1 VPLREAVREFFTEQ
15 RISPRSLLIAA
26 SGGPDST
33 ALILAFVEWKDRPF
47 PIAIAHVNHR
57 LRGRESESDAEYV
70 RQLGVRVSVPVV
82 IREGPVDPAI
92 LRDTGIEA
100 AAREARY
107 ALLRSIRDELGFEW
121 IATGHQQNDQA
132 ETLLIRLVTGTGPGR
147 LSGMAPAGEGIVR
160 PLLGVPRS
168 EIERFLRERNLEPRR
183 DRMNED
189 RRFVRSRMRTEVM
202 PILEVFNP
210 KIISSLA
217 ETARQTRE
225 QQAALRWLLD
235 RASEAWVEPR
245 RDATRF
251 HISALPENE
260 WIRRALLHREIV
272 RLDPRSREVSA
283 ADLER
288 LAKSLRRLRRTTVTG
303 TLEIV
308 RDGEDVVLRRI
319 PPPDEPFERPLQPG
333 RTITLPTGMRMR
345 LERLG
350 VAGSDFRE
358 TGPRRQRFQL
368 PSEAKERAF
377 VVRNRRRGDR
387 FHPLGSSR
395 EKRLNELLIDRKIPR
410 ERRDRIPL
418 LLWKGEIVWIPGVE
432 VSERFKVDEPWR
444 EAFEASIEGDDE

>member
-1 VPLREAVREFFTEQ
+1 MKQFFAE
-15 RISPRSLLIAA
+15 RKVSPRSLLIAA

-33 ALILAFVEWKDRPF
+33 ALILVLAEWKDRPF
-47 PIAIAHVNHR
+47 PISIAHVNHR
-57 LRGRESESDAEYV
+57 LRGAESEQDAQYV
-70 RQLGVRVSVPVV
+70 RELGGRTSIPVV
-82 IREGPVDPAI
+82 IRDGPIDPAA
-92 LRDTGIEA
+92 LRESGIEA
-100 AAREARY
+100 AARESRY
-107 ALLRSIRDELGFEW
+107 SLLRKIRDELGCDL

-147 LSGMAPAGEGIVR
+147 LTGMPAVGDGIIR
-160 PLLGVPRS
+160 PLLDVPRD
-168 EIERFLRERNLEPRR
+168 EVERFLRERNVQPRR

-189 RRFVRSRMRTEVM
+189 RRFVRSRMRAEVM
-202 PILEVFNP
+202 PILEAFNP
-210 KIISSLA
+210 KIVSSLA

-225 QQAALRWLLD
+225 QQGALRWLLD
-235 RASEAWVEPR
+235 EASRNWVETLPDSSR
-245 RDATRF
+245 LDP
-251 HISALPENE
+251 SAIPEDE
-260 WIRRALLHREIV
+260 WIRRALLHREII

-283 ADLER
+283 ADLDR
-288 LAKSLRRLRRTTVTG
+288 LAKSLNRLRRTTVTK

-308 RDGEDVVLRRI
+308 RDGDHVLLRRI
-319 PPPDEPFERPLQPG
+319 PPPVEPFERPIQPG
-333 RTITLPTGMRMR
+333 RTVSLPTGAKLR

-350 VAGSDFRE
+350 VAGSDFRD

-368 PSEAKERAF
+368 PVNAKERDF

-387 FHPLGSSR
+387 FHPLGSPG

-418 LLWKGEIVWIPGVE
+418 LLWKGEIVWVPGVE

>member
-1 VPLREAVREFFTEQ
+1 MPLPEAVRQFFTEQ

-33 ALILAFVEWKDRPF
+33 ALILTLAEWKDRPF
-47 PIAIAHVNHR
+47 PISIAHVNHR
-57 LRGRESESDAEYV
+57 LRGSESESDAEYV
-70 RQLGVRVSVPVV
+70 RQLGLRASIPVV
-82 IREGPVDPAI
+82 IREGPVDPAV
-92 LRDTGIEA
+92 LRDAGIEA

-107 ALLRSIRDELGFEW
+107 TVLRAIRDELGLEW

-147 LSGMAPAGEGIVR
+147 LTGMAPAGDGILR
-160 PLLGVPRS
+160 PLLSVPRS
-168 EIERFLRERNLEPRR
+168 EIERFLRERNMEPRR

-189 RRFVRSRMRTEVM
+189 RRFVRSRMRAEVM
-202 PILEVFNP
+202 PILEAFNP
-210 KIISSLA
+210 KIVSSLA
-217 ETARQTRE
+217 ETARQSRE
-225 QQAALRWLLD
+225 QQTALRSLLD
-235 RASEAWVEPR
+235 EASEAWVATQ
-245 RDATRF
+245 RDASRF
-251 HISALPENE
+251 HVTALPENE

-288 LAKSLRRLRRTTVTG
+288 LAKSLKRLRRTTVTR

-319 PPPDEPFERPLQPG
+319 PPPVEPFERPLHPG
-333 RTITLPTGMRMR
+333 RTITLPTGARMR

-350 VAGSDFRE
+350 VAGSDFRD

-368 PSEAKERAF
+368 PAETKERAF

-387 FHPLGSSR
+387 FHPLGSSW

-418 LLWKGEIVWIPGVE
+418 LLWKGEIIWVPGVE

-444 EAFEASIEGDDE
+444 ETFEASIEGEDE